1 MNKDYQR
8 LRESIPEPRQRVE
21 GKFHSEPK
29 RVRDW
34 VTTLPRA
41 NAQATQGEVER
52 ALASLARQ
60 TLSGN
65 ARLLALEELRTVVVE
80 SIDLLQQ
87 SYAGSAL
94 PLTTAKAA
102 SAQLAEDFHLLMA
115 NGYRKAAVE
124 ICAPSGGIPMLRGG
138 SVAQCLERSAWHF
151 SRALA
156 VAWRIYRAPSIGLW
170 QGLHRVY
177 RFAASS
183 RLEGKSVEDRY
194 AGTIDTQSIYLQTLL
209 MAVTN
214 PLAFSQSEQDIL
226 WQIVRSFSSS
236 CDLLT
241 RPPSENSPVV
251 PEDAD
256 RGPGPGAKDEAH
268 SQWLD
273 VLPFARAVDE
283 ALERVRDGHADL
295 VPARGL
301 GIRFPAEAL
310 LRLKRSF
317 GLAAAR
323 THKRLDASHELR
335 TVIGMSCVHFYLSG
349 ERDFDTFM
357 RQSATHAVHVVDRAS
372 WASGGTDAARVPV
385 HVARVLDQSLG
396 GYRVVW
402 DNANQIRARV
412 GELVGITLANEE
424 EEPDWMVG
432 VVRWL
437 RYEPDGG
444 LSAGIE
450 LVSRQAHA
458 IGLRVHDRS
467 GNARTATR
475 ALEIESIDL
484 EGERCFLAPGVSDTE
499 ATRIEIIRDEYEW
512 RETALPATEELV
524 AGLDVLVNAGEYAVL
539 RPLRTDLVGGDG
551 DFDEDA
557 AA

>member
-1 MNKDYQR
+1 MNRDYQR
-8 LRESIPEPRQRVE
+8 LRESIPEPRQRSD
-21 GKFHSEPK
+21 GKFHADPK
-29 RVRDW
+29 RVREW

-41 NAQATQGEVER
+41 NSQATQFELEK
-52 ALASLARQ
+52 ALSNLARQ
-60 TLSGN
+60 VLSGN
-65 ARLLALEELRTVVVE
+65 QRLGVLEELRPTVVE

-94 PLTTAKAA
+94 PLTTTKSQAA
-102 SAQLAEDFHLLMA
+102 QMAEDFHLLLA
-115 NGYRKAAVE
+115 HGYRKAAVE
-124 ICAPSGGIPMLRGG
+124 ICAPSGGVPMLRGG
-138 SVAQCLERSAWHF
+138 SVAQCLQRSAWHF

-177 RFAASS
+177 RFAASCK
-183 RLEGKSVEDRY
+183 LETKSSDDKY
-194 AGTIDTQSIYLQTLL
+194 AGGSADTHSIYLQTLL

-214 PLAFSQSEQDIL
+214 PLAFSQGEQDTL
-226 WQIVRSFSSS
+226 WQIVRSFSAS
-236 CDLLT
+236 CDLL
-241 RPPSENSPVV
+241 RKPPEDNAPVV

-256 RGPGPGAKDEAH
+256 RGPGPGAADETH

-273 VLPFARAVDE
+273 VRPFARAVEDS
-283 ALERVRDGHADL
+283 LGRVREGFADL
-295 VPARGL
+295 VPNRGM
-301 GIRFPAEAL
+301 GIRFPVEAL

-317 GLAAAR
+317 GLASAR

-357 RQSATHAVHVVDRAS
+357 RQSASHAVHVVDRAS

-385 HVARVLDQSLG
+385 FLARVLDQSLG
-396 GYRVVW
+396 GYRVTW

-412 GELVGITLANEE
+412 GELVGITLAAED
-424 EEPDWMVG
+424 EEPDWMIG
-432 VVRWL
+432 VLRWL

-450 LVSRQAHA
+450 LVSRQASA
-458 IGLRVHDRS
+458 IGLRVFDR
-467 GNARTATR
+467 GGVARSPTR

-484 EGERCFLAPGVSDTE
+484 EGERCFLAPGVADTE
-499 ATRIEIIRDEYEW
+499 ATRIEVIRDEFEW
-512 RETALPATEELV
+512 RDVELPASEELV

-539 RPLRTDLVGGDG
+539 RPLRSDLVTGV
-551 DFDEDA
+551 DEA